1 MSLLQGL
8 GLDGHTP
15 GKQAP
20 GEMGSEAGRGI
31 CKRAGRA
38 PRWGENGSRVVS
50 SVLRKRL

>member
-38 PRWGENGSRVVS
+38 PRWEENGSRVVS